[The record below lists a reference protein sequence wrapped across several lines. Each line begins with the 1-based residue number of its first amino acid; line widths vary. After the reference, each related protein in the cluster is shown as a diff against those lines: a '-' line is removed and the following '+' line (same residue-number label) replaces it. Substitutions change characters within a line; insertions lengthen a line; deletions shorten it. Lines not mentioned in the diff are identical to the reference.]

1 VLITTNDID
10 TEYEVMGIVRGNQVK
25 AVHLGKDIMA
35 FFRKLFGGDV
45 SEYGELLSQVRDEAE
60 KEMVQEAEA
69 LGANAVV
76 GVRFSSSTIST
87 GMAEIYVYGTAVKI

>member
-1 VLITTNDID
+1 MLITTTDLRAD
-10 TEYEVMGIVRGNQVK
+10 YEVLGIVRGNEVK

-35 FFRKLFGGDV
+35 FFRKIFGGDI
-45 SEYGELLSQVRDEAE
+45 SEYGELLSKVRDEAME
-60 KEMVQEAEA
+60 EMVSEAEKM
-69 LGANAVV
+69 GANAIV

>member
-1 VLITTNDID
+1 MLITTNDIKTD
-10 TEYEVMGIVRGNQVK
+10 YEVLGIVRGNNVK

-45 SEYGELLSQVRDEAE
+45 SEYGELLAEVRDQAMEEMVTEAE
-60 KEMVQEAEA
+60 KM
-69 LGANAVV
+69 GANAIV

>member
-1 VLITTNDID
+1 MLITTSDIK
-10 TEYEVMGIVRGNQVK
+10 TEYEVLGIVRGNQVK
-25 AVHLGKDIMA
+25 SVHLGKDIMA

-45 SEYGELLSQVRDEAE
+45 SEYGELLREVRDAAQE
-60 KEMVQEAEA
+60 EMVEEAQK
-69 LGANAVV
+69 LGANAIV